1 MTVSMLPVR
10 ALASTRDA
18 HAASSALARQF
29 LRPSCNASSTSRCT
43 TTFVVYRNRQLAA
56 TTTMDGSFPV
66 TTVLDKAPADDHAGV
81 DDGATCRLWRSF
93 RGRIEPR
100 FVNESERE
108 CAELLDFYG
117 IPWEYEP
124 VMFVLE
130 TDADGRVSE
139 AFRPDFYL
147 PDLNLFLE
155 VTTMRQELVTKK
167 NRKVR
172 KLRQRYPDVNVRLFY
187 RRDIEALGQ
196 KLRSRAASMPAV
208 TGDAARLLA
217 G

>member
-1 MTVSMLPVR
+1 MTELLER
-10 ALASTRDA
+10 A
-18 HAASSALARQF
+18 
-29 LRPSCNASSTSRCT
+29 
-43 TTFVVYRNRQLAA
+43 
-56 TTTMDGSFPV
+56 DGI
-66 TTVLDKAPADDHAGV
+66 DDLLE
-81 DDGATCRLWRSF
+81 DGATCRLWRSY
-93 RGRIEPR
+93 RGHVEPR
-100 FVNESERE
+100 FVNDSERE

-117 IPWEYEP
+117 IAWEYEP
-124 VMFVLE
+124 VTFVLE

-155 VTTMRQELVTKK
+155 VTTMRQELVTRK

-196 KLRSRAASMPAV
+196 KLRSRAASTAPL
-208 TGDAARLLA
+208 GGLDSRLLA

>member
-1 MTVSMLPVR
+1 MTVTMLPTR
-10 ALASTRDA
+10 GAGRTRRPARDDSPLRHLLA
-18 HAASSALARQF
+18 
-29 LRPSCNASSTSRCT
+29 PECNSSSTSRCT
-43 TTFVVYRNRQLAA
+43 TTFVVYRNQRL
-56 TTTMDGSFPV
+56 TTATMDGTLPM
-66 TTVLDKAPADDHAGV
+66 TAALPEQDDRTEQV
-81 DDGATCRLWRSF
+81 EDGATCRLWRSF
-93 RGRIEPR
+93 RGTQEPR
-100 FVNESERE
+100 FVNDSERE

-117 IPWEYEP
+117 IDWEYEP
-124 VMFVLE
+124 VTFVLE
-130 TDADGRVSE
+130 TDPADGRVTE

-196 KLRSRAASMPAV
+196 KLRSRAASTAPV
-208 TGDAARLLA
+208 DRLLA

>member
-1 MTVSMLPVR
+1 VTQLLDR
-10 ALASTRDA
+10 
-18 HAASSALARQF
+18 SAT
-29 LRPSCNASSTSRCT
+29 P
-43 TTFVVYRNRQLAA
+43 
-56 TTTMDGSFPV
+56 DE
-66 TTVLDKAPADDHAGV
+66 DHLE
-81 DDGATCRLWRSF
+81 DGATCRLWRSY
-93 RGRIEPR
+93 RGRVEPR
-100 FVNESERE
+100 FANESERE

-117 IPWEYEP
+117 IAWEYEP
-124 VMFVLE
+124 VTFVLE
-130 TDADGRVSE
+130 TDDDGRVAE

-147 PDLNLFLE
+147 PELNLFLE

-196 KLRSRAASMPAV
+196 KLRSRAASTAPV
-208 TGDAARLLA
+208 DRLLA

>member
-1 MTVSMLPVR
+1 MT
-10 ALASTRDA
+10 
-18 HAASSALARQF
+18 Q
-29 LRPSCNASSTSRCT
+29 
-43 TTFVVYRNRQLAA
+43 
-56 TTTMDGSFPV
+56 
-66 TTVLDKAPADDHAGV
+66 VLDPATREAEPAV
-81 DDGATCRLWRSF
+81 DDGATCRLWRSY

-100 FVNESERE
+100 FVNDSERE

-117 IPWEYEP
+117 IAWEYEP
-124 VMFVLE
+124 VTFVLE
-130 TDADGRVSE
+130 TDTDGRVAE

-147 PDLNLFLE
+147 PELNLFLE

-196 KLRSRAASMPAV
+196 KLRSRAASTAPV
-208 TGDAARLLA
+208 DRLLA

>member
-1 MTVSMLPVR
+1 
-10 ALASTRDA
+10 
-18 HAASSALARQF
+18 
-29 LRPSCNASSTSRCT
+29 
-43 TTFVVYRNRQLAA
+43 
-56 TTTMDGSFPV
+56 MDGSFPV
-66 TTVLDKAPADDHAGV
+66 TAVLDHASDPAPV
-81 DDGATCRLWRSF
+81 EDGATCRLWRSF
-93 RGRIEPR
+93 RGHQEPR

-117 IPWEYEP
+117 IAWEYEP
-124 VMFVLE
+124 VTFVLE
-130 TDADGRVSE
+130 TDGDGRVSE

-147 PDLNLFLE
+147 PELNLFLE

-196 KLRSRAASMPAV
+196 KLRSRGASDPV
-208 TGDAARLLA
+208 ARLLA

>member
-1 MTVSMLPVR
+1 MTISTLPAR
-10 ALASTRDA
+10 
-18 HAASSALARQF
+18 ASSASSHGLDEARGSLSYL
-29 LRPSCNASSTSRCT
+29 LRHRPPLTSTATSRAT
-43 TTFVVYRNRQLAA
+43 TTFVVYRDRRLA
-56 TTTMDGSFPV
+56 TTALDGSSPV
-66 TTVLDKAPADDHAGV
+66 TQMLHGTRTSDDDQV
-81 DDGATCRLWRSF
+81 DEGANCRLWRSF
-93 RGRIEPR
+93 RGRQEPR

-117 IPWEYEP
+117 IAWEYEP
-124 VMFVLE
+124 VTFVLE
-130 TDADGRVSE
+130 TDCEGRVAE

-147 PDLNLFLE
+147 PELNLFLE
-155 VTTMRQELVTKK
+155 VTTMRQELVTRK

-196 KLRSRAASMPAV
+196 KLRSRAASTAPV
-208 TGDAARLLA
+208 DRLLA

>member
-1 MTVSMLPVR
+1 MTVTMLPTQATLGGRKFAVR
-10 ALASTRDA
+10 VEPRYQRLTTR
-18 HAASSALARQF
+18 
-29 LRPSCNASSTSRCT
+29 
-43 TTFVVYRNRQLAA
+43 
-56 TTTMDGSFPV
+56 TMDGR
-66 TTVLDKAPADDHAGV
+66 AGMTATLSPEHEKTEAV
-81 DDGATCRLWRSF
+81 EDGATCRLWRSF
-93 RGRIEPR
+93 RGRQEPR
-100 FVNESERE
+100 FVNDSERE

-117 IPWEYEP
+117 IAWEYEP
-124 VMFVLE
+124 VQFVLE
-130 TDADGRVSE
+130 TDPEDGRITE

-155 VTTMRQELVTKK
+155 VTTMRQELVTRK

-196 KLRSRAASMPAV
+196 KLRSRAASTAPV
-208 TGDAARLLA
+208 DRLLA

>member
-1 MTVSMLPVR
+1 M
-10 ALASTRDA
+10 
-18 HAASSALARQF
+18 
-29 LRPSCNASSTSRCT
+29 
-43 TTFVVYRNRQLAA
+43 TTFVVYRNQRLTAE
-56 TTTMDGSFPV
+56 TMDGTLPMTAALPEQEDRTEPV
-66 TTVLDKAPADDHAGV
+66 E
-81 DDGATCRLWRSF
+81 DGATCRLWRSF
-93 RGRIEPR
+93 RGRQEPR

-124 VMFVLE
+124 VTFVLE
-130 TDADGRVSE
+130 TDPADGRVTE

-172 KLRQRYPDVNVRLFY
+172 NLRQRYPDVNVRLFY

-196 KLRSRAASMPAV
+196 KLRSRAASTAPV
-208 TGDAARLLA
+208 DRLLA